1 MKGKVLNLK
10 HKLSQNEAHINNL
23 DQNNWRN
30 NLEIQGIPSNVS
42 DDALKDK
49 VINIFHSLHI
59 NLNKN
64 DVQDCQGLGKADPK
78 NTIVQFVNRKFC
90 YEALDKKFNLRK
102 GHSTKLCFQAGTV
115 LYFSEKLTHNNQC
128 LALI

>member
-1 MKGKVLNLK
+1 MKSTVLNLE
-10 HKLSQNEAHINNL
+10 HKFSQNEAHINNL

-30 NLEIQGIPSNVS
+30 NLETQGIPSNVS

-78 NTIVQFVNRKFC
+78 NTIV
-90 YEALDKKFNLRK
+90 
-102 GHSTKLCFQAGTV
+102 
-115 LYFSEKLTHNNQC
+115 
-128 LALI
+128 